1 MPTDN
6 RLKYID
12 SQIAELGSQGLVD
25 AVVDNGM
32 EGFRRFGESEGFRR
46 FGESEG
52 FRRFGE
58 GFRRFGESEGFRRF
72 GEGFE
77 GGVHLGR
84 ARTMF
89 VVFAAVIMI
98 LYVLDE

>member
-12 SQIAELGSQGLVD
+12 SQIAELGSQGLINS
-25 AVVDNGM
+25 VVDQASSSNGDGWGM
-32 EGFRRFGESEGFRR
+32 EGFRRFGES
-46 FGESEG
+46 
-52 FRRFGE
+52 
-58 GFRRFGESEGFRRF
+58 
-72 GEGFE
+72 EGFE

>member
-12 SQIAELGSQGLVD
+12 SQIADLGSQGLVD
-25 AVVDNGM
+25 AVVDSGM
-32 EGFRRFGESEGFRR
+32 
-46 FGESEG
+46 
-52 FRRFGE
+52 
-58 GFRRFGESEGFRRF
+58 EGFRRF

-89 VVFAAVIMI
+89 VVFAAMIMI

>member
-32 EGFRRFGESEGFRR
+32 EGFRRFGESEGF
-46 FGESEG
+46 
-52 FRRFGE
+52 
-58 GFRRFGESEGFRRF
+58 
-72 GEGFE
+72 EGFE

>member
-12 SQIAELGSQGLVD
+12 SQIANLGSQGLVD
-25 AVVDNGM
+25 AVVDSGM
-32 EGFRRFGESEGFRR
+32 EGFMRFGES
-46 FGESEG
+46 
-52 FRRFGE
+52 
-58 GFRRFGESEGFRRF
+58 
-72 GEGFE
+72 EGFE

-89 VVFAAVIMI
+89 VVFAAMIMI